1 MVFAYIIF
9 RSKLIRKIAVTNWA
23 EVKWSFYH
31 ILHENV
37 RLYMINHRIRWIL
50 IYIVHCGL
58 HISVW
63 KLIHMNFCDRM
74 SYLFSMVTK
83 SLLYL
88 SFFMWHMSLYM
99 TPESNKWDYKKG
111 CLGVTWWWLIQPCFG
126 YCIPIASNGCF
137 LPYKYIFS

>member
-1 MVFAYIIF
+1 MY
-9 RSKLIRKIAVTNWA
+9 N
-23 EVKWSFYH
+23 
-31 ILHENV
+31 
-37 RLYMINHRIRWIL
+37 
-50 IYIVHCGL
+50 IVHFWL
-58 HISVW
+58 HISVL

-88 SFFMWHMSLYM
+88 SFFMWHMSLFM

-137 LPYKYIFS
+137 LPYKYIFSLNKFYSFQEVGEGYMLGSMFFNLYLWQMWKCVHDGETNL